1 MGFILELKTLK
12 NDGINISLIFLPVQ
26 VKHGK
31 FVQVGE
37 EHHLIV
43 AKISKANV
51 LKTTDLIF
59 INVFHVNHFCSFIF
73 ALLYR
78 DFIQNWRG

>member
-1 MGFILELKTLK
+1 MSFIFELRTMK
-12 NDGINISLIFLPVQ
+12 NDGITISLIALSVQ

-37 EHHLIV
+37 DHHLAV

-51 LKTTDLIF
+51 LKTNDLISITVMF
-59 INVFHVNHFCSFIF
+59 FM
-73 ALLYR
+73 
-78 DFIQNWRG
+78 